1 MPTLPYLILKTLH
14 ILSAAIWLGAGL
26 PVSRDVRRTIE
37 RGRPHT
43 DLLPERVNRS
53 GKVAVIAG
61 VLTLGTGVNLVFSVG
76 GFANVRPNIHV
87 GFGLTL
93 LLFAIEAGLV
103 RPTWRRIAAILTA
116 EDGDLAEARGLT
128 GRFAMLHGIEHL
140 LWLVVLVL
148 MVFRF

>member
-1 MPTLPYLILKTLH
+1 MLPYLILKTIH
-14 ILSAAIWLGAGL
+14 ILSAAAWFGTELSLSG
-26 PVSRDVRRTIE
+26 DVRRTIE

-53 GKVAVIAG
+53 GKIALIAG
-61 VLTLGTGVNLVFSVG
+61 VLTLGTGLGLIFNMG
-76 GFANVRPNIHV
+76 GFANVRPNIHA

-93 LLFAIEAGLV
+93 LLFAVGVGLTL
-103 RPTWRRIAAILTA
+103 PTWRRIEAILTA
-116 EDGDLAEARGLT
+116 EGGDLAEARRLA
-128 GRFAMLHGIEHL
+128 GRFAMFHGIEHL